1 MNNERKD
8 AFYFPHDSNARYD
21 AKILELRAEYGW
33 EGYGIYWAI
42 IESLRDANIDNYK
55 LPTRTLGGIALSMNL
70 EKTFLID
77 FIDALVEFDLLQKD
91 EKHFW
96 SDTLISRMEIREE
109 KRQKRADAG
118 RLGARARWGNKDDDD
133 QEEDSIAIAKP
144 LAKNAKERKGK
155 EKKGDNSNHPLIL
168 FLDESCPSV
177 SKMKNP
183 LQDEE
188 ASKLIERYGEDNV
201 KEVLMS
207 MENFSGLKKYKS
219 TYLTCNNWLKR
230 NVASNPKTA
239 GRKMIY

>member
-133 QEEDSIAIAKP
+133 QEEAS
-144 LAKNAKERKGK
+144 L
-155 EKKGDNSNHPLIL
+155 SLIH
-168 FLDESCPSV
+168 
-177 SKMKNP
+177 
-183 LQDEE
+183 
-188 ASKLIERYGEDNV
+188 I
-201 KEVLMS
+201 
-207 MENFSGLKKYKS
+207 
-219 TYLTCNNWLKR
+219 
-230 NVASNPKTA
+230 
-239 GRKMIY
+239 